1 MMTIKGFAQLCQ
13 CTAQTLRYYDQV
25 GLLKPARVDKWS
37 GYRYYEEKQAVD
49 FVKIKHLQAADFTI
63 AEIKALLTKT
73 DQAVYDAFEQKIAT
87 QREKLAQI
95 IQIQQTY
102 LREKNSM
109 EKIHHSMTNFLLAQC
124 NKPELLAEFGIEPE
138 DYEQIKDILRDW
150 LNRQI
155 AESSPNAETVQLQIN
170 DEVTQGA
177 ENIAARID
185 SLTRGN
191 LNDTILLKDNV
202 KTNQLD
208 DPAAFETVWEH
219 HGWAHVRDF
228 INDIPALSGEKDYLF
243 DLRVTDPELREDL
256 SFAMFMLGSMLL
268 RNGAF
273 ACMRGCNVESSSDGQ
288 NHFALLRRK

>member
-1 MMTIKGFAQLCQ
+1 MMTIKGFAQLCR

-63 AEIKALLTKT
+63 AEIKALLTQT
-73 DQAVYDAFEQKIAT
+73 DQAVYDAFEQKIAA

-109 EKIHHSMTNFLLAQC
+109 EKIHQSMTNFLLAQC
-124 NKPELLAEFGIEPE
+124 RKPELLAEFGLHPE
-138 DYEQIKDILRDW
+138 DFDRVMEALRTW
-150 LNRQI
+150 LEARF
-155 AESSPNAETVQLQIN
+155 AESPYTEDTVQLQIN

-185 SLTRGN
+185 SLTSDN
-191 LNDTILLKDNV
+191 LNDTILLTDAPEPV
-202 KTNQLD
+202 SEHLV
-208 DPAAFETVWEH
+208 PLWET
-219 HGWAHVRDF
+219 HGWAHVHEFLDS
-228 INDIPALSGEKDYLF
+228 IPPMEKGTEYRLRF
-243 DLRVTDPELREDL
+243 DLADPVLREDL
-256 SFAMFMLGSMLL
+256 SFPMFAVAVMLL
-268 RNGAF
+268 R
-273 ACMRGCNVESSSDGQ
+273 RGENVGMTGCQCEASPDGI
-288 NHFALLRRK
+288 NHFTLLRRK